1 MNGIIL
7 VDKPQG
13 WSSFDII
20 RKFRN
25 QLSTSNGQAPK
36 MGHAGTLDPMAT
48 GLVIVL
54 VGNYTKKQDKFMKLD
69 KVYEAKITLGSNSD
83 TDDAEGNTTKISDHQ
98 PRQDVIESALN
109 SFIGNI
115 SQIPPQFSAIK
126 VDGVRAY
133 KKARSG
139 GSTKLKARDVNIYSI
154 ELLDYDYP
162 TISIR
167 CEVGSG
173 TYIRSLARD
182 LGASINTGAYLSGLR
197 RLSIGDL
204 SVEDAIS
211 PEAVNEE
218 NIVDVDN

>member
-1 MNGIIL
+1 MNGVIL
-7 VDKPQG
+7 VDKPQD

-20 RKFRN
+20 RKLRH
-25 QLSTSNGQAPK
+25 QLRDNGKSPK

-54 VGNYTKKQDKFMKLD
+54 VGSSTKNQDKFMKLD
-69 KVYEAKITLGSNSD
+69 KVYEAEITLGSNSS
-83 TDDAEGNTTKISDHQ
+83 TDDAEGDITRISGYQ
-98 PRQDVIESALN
+98 PSRDEVKSALS
-109 SFIGNI
+109 SFVGNI
-115 SQIPPQFSAIK
+115 SQVPPQFSAIK

-139 GSTKLKARDVNIYSI
+139 GSMKLKARDINIYSI
-154 ELLDYDYP
+154 KLLDYSYP
-162 TISIR
+162 VISIR

-211 PEAVNEE
+211 PEDVTAR
-218 NIVDVDN
+218 NIINVDN